1 MMSPPFFAL
10 LLGFIGAPLLIYL
23 IFGLIGK
30 QPLLGKLLFK
40 LLPASDPQFV
50 RFMQWVILW
59 FLCLAHPNS
68 CIPGS
73 AVRSPIDF

>member
-1 MMSPPFFAL
+1 MSPPFFAL

-59 FLCLAHPNS
+59 FLMFGTSQLMYTWIRRTLSN
-68 CIPGS
+68 
-73 AVRSPIDF
+73 